1 MVENYPPERVSV
13 NGLDLNSIV
22 AVLWKYRKLI
32 IIGTIGATLIAA
44 GVSLALPRVYR
55 SEGFFQLGN
64 PQKRFSGNPE
74 KPSPK
79 LPISGNP
86 EKPSLKLPNIGVAVP
101 VYKRSASQFFNPQ
114 RLHLS
119 ASLLP
124 SFGAE
129 GASMVVNRFRTAE
142 EISHWFKPVYAF
154 AKEDARELGPT
165 SMEEA
170 NSVIGLSLTF
180 EAGSPEAAA
189 AFVGLFGYHV
199 RDCLLYL
206 TLYSY
211 VMEEYATAIGEMSQK
226 ENRIFSLQFALK
238 QNINKMKD
246 IQAILAKY
254 PSSAEMESRQLVSVQ
269 EGGARFLSPV
279 SQLVGIESTLA
290 DLRVE
295 LAELEWG
302 REKLKLRMEF
312 FLRCLEEIEKTNKR
326 GELALSLLKKT
337 KEDVFKGKDL
347 ATDAVKEVFNDLSA
361 DIQGFEL
368 VFFNQTSFISGP
380 TVPSSHIKPRKSLIV
395 VVSGFAA
402 FVFFVLLAFALH
414 WWRGSRN
421 AIVSVDSEG
430 AARDERHESRAGS
443 TDRPQERCN
452 TKGA

>member
-44 GVSLALPRVYR
+44 GASLALPRVYR

-79 LPISGNP
+79 LPS
-86 EKPSLKLPNIGVAVP
+86 IGVAVP
-101 VYKRSASQFFNPQ
+101 VYKRSASQFFNPE

-119 ASLLP
+119 ASLSP

-142 EISHWFKPVYAF
+142 EISHWFKPVSAF
-154 AKEDARELGPT
+154 AKEDARELGTT
-165 SMEEA
+165 SMDEA

-180 EAGSPEAAA
+180 EAGSPELAA
-189 AFVGLFGYHV
+189 AFVELFGYHV

-206 TLYSY
+206 TLYNY
-211 VMEEYATAIGEMSQK
+211 VMEEYAAAIGEMSQK
-226 ENRIFSLQFALK
+226 ENRIFSLQFALR

-254 PSSAEMESRQLVSVQ
+254 PSSAEMENRQLVSVQ
-269 EGGARFLSPV
+269 EGGSRFLAPV
-279 SQLVGIESTLA
+279 SQLVGIESALA

-312 FLRCLEEIEKTNKR
+312 FLRCLEEIGKTNKR
-326 GELALSLLKKT
+326 GELALSLLKT
-337 KEDVFKGKDL
+337 IKEDVFKGKDL
-347 ATDAVKEVFNDLSA
+347 TADAAKEVFNDLSV
-361 DIQGFEL
+361 DVQGFEL
-368 VFFNQTSFISGP
+368 VFFNQTRFISGP
-380 TVPSSHIKPRKSLIV
+380 TVPGTHIRPRKSLIV
-395 VVSGFAA
+395 IVSGFAA
-402 FVFFVLLAFALH
+402 FVFFVLSAFALH
-414 WWRGSRN
+414 WWSGSRN
-421 AIVSVDSEG
+421 AIVSADPSG
-430 AARDERHESRAGS
+430 AARDGPHGS
-443 TDRPQERCN
+443 LVSPTDCPQVRCN
-452 TKGA
+452 TKGT